1 LTISFGGN
9 LYGSCARRRLTEKIR
24 NKKQNKMLKFF
35 LAGLAG
41 MAFLLFVKMMEEEF
55 LMESYKL
62 EQKLIQQKY

>member
-1 LTISFGGN
+1 
-9 LYGSCARRRLTEKIR
+9 LTEKIR

-35 LAGLAG
+35 LAWLAG

>member
-1 LTISFGGN
+1 
-9 LYGSCARRRLTEKIR
+9 
-24 NKKQNKMLKFF
+24 
-35 LAGLAG
+35 